1 MDDNWVTTRS
11 HVFTIYGVIRGAHAP
26 LPDLTDPDYDAKLR
40 SFNEAN
46 QKAIRFQSTV
56 DRLPMIFGS
65 RQPVRI
71 GSRITG
77 GYADV
82 RSE

>member
-1 MDDNWVTTRS
+1 MPRCRIS
-11 HVFTIYGVIRGAHAP
+11 
-26 LPDLTDPDYDAKLR
+26 TDPDYDAKLR